1 MPASLNYLKK
11 PRLKEP
17 ALIAGFPG
25 IAHIGK
31 LAVEYLMHELRAKK
45 FAELYSE
52 HFPEW
57 VVRENGL
64 VKPLRVDFYSCR
76 PDGLKKDIIL
86 ATADAQAASS
96 LGQHKLSGEIVD
108 AAAEQGAGTV
118 ITMAAYVLSLKESR
132 PTVVGT
138 VTDAKTAKTLQ
149 EHGVALLDSGMIV
162 GMNGLLVG
170 LAGARGM
177 QGFCLLGATRGG
189 LLDVR
194 ATEEVLKI
202 LAKVLGFKLNLA
214 DLQTYS
220 SIVSKLKPPK
230 LRMPKDV
237 EEEVSYI
244 R

>member
-1 MPASLNYLKK
+1 MPAGLNYLKK
-11 PRLKEP
+11 PKLKEP
-17 ALIAGFPG
+17 ILVAGLPG

-31 LAVEYLMHELRAKK
+31 LAVEYLVHELQAKK

-57 VVRENGL
+57 VVREDGL
-64 VKPLRVDFYSCR
+64 VKPLKVDFYSCR
-76 PDGLKKDIIL
+76 PDGIKRDIIL

-96 LGQHKLSGEIVD
+96 FGQHKLSGEILD
-108 AAAEQGAGTV
+108 ITAEHGVGAV

-132 PTVVGT
+132 PSVVGT
-138 VTDAKTAKTLQ
+138 VTDAETAKTLRK
-149 EHGVALLDSGMIV
+149 HDIALLDSGMIV

-170 LAGARGM
+170 LAGTRGLR
-177 QGFCLLGATRGG
+177 GFCLLGATAGG
-189 LLDVR
+189 LLDVH
-194 ATEEVLKI
+194 ATEEVLKA
-202 LAKVLGFKLNLA
+202 LAKVLGFKLDLA
-214 DLQTYS
+214 NLQTYA

-230 LRMPKDV
+230 LRLPRAV

>member
-1 MPASLNYLKK
+1 MPAGLNYLKK

-17 ALIAGFPG
+17 ILITGFPG

-31 LAVEYLMHELRAKK
+31 LAVEYLVHELRAKK

-57 VVRENGL
+57 VVREDGL
-64 VKPLRVDFYSCR
+64 VKPLKVDFYSCR

-96 LGQHKLSGEIVD
+96 FGQHELSGEILD
-108 AAAEQGAGTV
+108 AAAEHGVGTI
-118 ITMAAYVLSLKESR
+118 ITMAAYVLSLRESR
-132 PTVVGT
+132 PSVVGT
-138 VTDAKTAKTLQ
+138 VTNAKTAKTLQ
-149 EHGVALLDSGMIV
+149 EHGVVLLDSGMIV

-170 LAGARGM
+170 LAGARGL
-177 QGFCLLGATRGG
+177 QGFCLLGATAGG

-194 ATEEVLKI
+194 ATEEVLKA
-202 LAKVLGFKLNLA
+202 LAKVLGFKLDLT

-230 LRMPKDV
+230 LRLPKTV